1 MPLLSLIIP
10 VYNTEK
16 YIRKCLDSIFNQEID
31 ESLLEVIVVNDG
43 TPDGSMAIVGEF
55 LAAHHNMVVIN
66 EKNQGSSVARN
77 TAIKAATGDYIWCID
92 RDDWITEDSINA
104 LLNIF
109 SNRDY
114 DVVSM
119 LNYRVRESDGSI
131 TIDSFSRYLKDKT
144 LISGPDCLFD
154 EGRTSPGCLLVFNRK
169 FLLNNN
175 LFYIPGILYEDCEF
189 GVRVLYLASSVYLL
203 RKPTYFYL
211 IRNSGSNSSGIS
223 TKVFYSY
230 SIIATNLQLFEET
243 VVLKCH
249 KRYFRAIMYMV
260 LMDPIFIILR
270 NRDLLSKLPLHQFWK
285 DYRIILYKNFYS
297 LFFAKH
303 VHFRCIYSIIKTFFV
318 LNYRLR
324 R

>member
-92 RDDWITEDSINA
+92 SDDWITDDSINA
-104 LLNIF
+104 LLPLLCQHKYQVIA
-109 SNRDY
+109 
-114 DVVSM
+114 M
-119 LNYRVRESDGSI
+119 LNYRVCELDKSI
-131 TIDSFSRYLKDKT
+131 SQNGFSRYLNGK
-144 LISGPDCLFD
+144 LELSGSDYLFE
-154 EGRTSPGCLLVFNRK
+154 EGNPCPSWLFVFNRD
-169 FLLNNN
+169 FLVKNK
-175 LFYIPGILYEDCEF
+175 LFYIPGILYEDYEF
-189 GVRVLYLASSVYLL
+189 GVRSLYLAHSVYLL
-203 RKPTYFYL
+203 RKPTYYYL
-211 IRNSGSNSSGIS
+211 IRTSGSNSSDVSIK
-223 TKVFYSY
+223 TFNSY

-303 VHFRCIYSIIKTFFV
+303 VHFRCIYSNIKTFFV
-318 LNYRLR
+318 LNYRLMQ
-324 R
+324 